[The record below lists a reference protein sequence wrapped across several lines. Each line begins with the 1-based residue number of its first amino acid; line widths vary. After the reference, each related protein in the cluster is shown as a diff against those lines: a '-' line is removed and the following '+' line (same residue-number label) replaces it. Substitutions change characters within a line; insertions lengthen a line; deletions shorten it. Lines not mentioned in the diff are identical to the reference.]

1 MAGKAGLK
9 EALGTPLLTFAP
21 PPGIGGGYLQRPAF
35 DDKFAGVKGN
45 TSPKDPELGNL
56 SSLHVGASSF

>member
-21 PPGIGGGYLQRPAF
+21 PPGFGGGYLQRPAL

-45 TSPKDPELGNL
+45 TSPKDPEPGNL
-56 SSLHVGASSF
+56 SSFHVGASSF